1 MLLQAKLRRKVLKP
15 AIRDGACISARMA
28 SSAISAVASG
38 AGVAADGHSVARIGL
53 FDRLDPALAAK
64 VLSYLPASDVAR
76 AAAVSRSWRD
86 ICSGDD
92 LWLQLLV
99 SDFDLAPSDRRL
111 AASKPREAYARRIA
125 HRERK
130 LKAARSARTAAA
142 LDRLSAAST
151 AKSQLRFG
159 VCVLPALCLLSP
171 LLLAFLVLLA
181 ARLQGNAEASD
192 SSVPPGDSPPPSWWW
207 VAAPILAVFAAIT
220 GVCALS
226 CRAAARIRHARAA
239 SPRYRDVVSPD
250 AEIWFPPVRVSTS
263 MMEGWQELRAR
274 GGSGLAGRVAFVVWA
289 TCLTVAIWLIPMLI
303 AWKLQS
309 SPDASWGAVLVP
321 LWVAFTLSFCGCC
334 CFPMMGA
341 PELLGPCYGAWI
353 TLLCP
358 LLITALLA
366 ALTADGLR
374 SIPLYNILIPVW
386 VPLAALALFFACG
399 CLTVTAKFL
408 WDRDRAEFGALAGF
422 LSAFAVVI
430 GLPIAT
436 LVLACLR
443 SAGRISGMSWH
454 AIFAPAYTWCALLI
468 IALTLLTI
476 AVFLDTVATPWVR
489 WRRREADPWAED
501 FGPPPGAAWR
511 PMALTMEP

>member
-1 MLLQAKLRRKVLKP
+1 MLLDYTETLAVMLP
-15 AIRDGACISARMA
+15 TSADATAGASPDAAAPGASISTTSLLAAGTGRN
-28 SSAISAVASG
+28 SSRE
-38 AGVAADGHSVARIGL
+38 SV
-53 FDRLDPALAAK
+53 FDRLDSALSSK

-76 AAAVSRSWRD
+76 AARVSKSWRQ

-99 SDFDLAPSDRRL
+99 NDFDLAPSDRRL

-130 LKAARSARTAAA
+130 LKAAKAARIASSSE
-142 LDRLSAAST
+142 RLNAAST
-151 AKSQLRFG
+151 ARSQLRFG
-159 VCVLPALCLLSP
+159 LCVLPALCLLAP
-171 LLLAFLVLLA
+171 LTLAFLVLLA
-181 ARLQGNAEASD
+181 ARLQANSDASD
-192 SSVPPGDSPPPSWWW
+192 ESESPAPSWWW

-220 GVCALS
+220 GVCAVS
-226 CRAAARIRHARAA
+226 CRASARIRGARAA
-239 SPRYRDVVSPD
+239 SARYRDVVATDWES
-250 AEIWFPPVRVSTS
+250 WFPPVRMFSS
-263 MMEGWQELRAR
+263 MMEEWQHTRQRGRKGALGRAC
-274 GGSGLAGRVAFVVWA
+274 FVLWA
-289 TCLTVAIWLIPMLI
+289 LCLTVAIWLIPMLI

-321 LWVAFTLSFCGCC
+321 LWIAFGLSFCGCC
-334 CFPMMGA
+334 CLPAMGA
-341 PELLGPCYGAWI
+341 REALGLCYGAWL
-353 TLLCP
+353 TTLCP
-358 LLITALLA
+358 LMITALLA

-386 VPLAALALFFACG
+386 VPLAALALFFTCG
-399 CLTVTAKFL
+399 CLAVTGKFV
-408 WDRDRAEFGALAGF
+408 WDRDRAEYGALAAF
-422 LSAFAVVI
+422 LSAFALAV

-443 SAGRISGMSWH
+443 SAGRISSMSWH

-468 IALTLLTI
+468 LMLTLATL
-476 AVFLDTVATPWVR
+476 AAFVDKVVTPWVR

-511 PMALTMEP
+511 PAGLTTEP